1 MLEYILKCGYVLH
14 NFNVHFL
21 FYIFDI
27 DLLLAVCFIFILDY
41 ENGTRKKA
49 NLSCYLFEFKMGH
62 KVAETTYNINNAFG
76 TGTANERTA
85 Q

>member
-1 MLEYILKCGYVLH
+1 MHIS
-14 NFNVHFL
+14 L
-21 FYIFDI
+21 FFFAN
-27 DLLLAVCFIFILDY
+27 DLLFAVYFIFILDY

>member
-21 FYIFDI
+21 FYIFV
-27 DLLLAVCFIFILDY
+27 DLLLAVCFIFILEY
-41 ENGTRKKA
+41 ENDTRKKV

-62 KVAETTYNINNAFG
+62 K
-76 TGTANERTA
+76 
-85 Q
+85 